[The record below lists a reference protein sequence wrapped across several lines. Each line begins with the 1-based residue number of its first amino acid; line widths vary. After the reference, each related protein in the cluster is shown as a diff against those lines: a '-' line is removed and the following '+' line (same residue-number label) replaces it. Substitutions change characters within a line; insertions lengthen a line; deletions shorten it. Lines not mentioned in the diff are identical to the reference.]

1 MYEYV
6 CMYVYGNLPEQKI
19 RFWSYPNFRG
29 SILWYPQDSFE
40 KIYFFPPPK
49 IIFVKT
55 KLFFRSIKIIFQIN
69 INYFLDQLK

>member
-29 SILWYPQDSFE
+29 TILRYPQTVSKKFIFFLPT
-40 KIYFFPPPK
+40 KLFFSRLNYFSDQL
-49 IIFVKT
+49 
-55 KLFFRSIKIIFQIN
+55 KLFFRSV
-69 INYFLDQLK
+69 

>member
-29 SILWYPQDSFE
+29 SILRYPQDSFE
-40 KIYFFPPPK
+40 KIYFFPPPQ

-55 KLFFRSIKIIFQIN
+55 KNFLVNYKIIFQIN
-69 INYFLDQLK
+69 YKKYLGKLK